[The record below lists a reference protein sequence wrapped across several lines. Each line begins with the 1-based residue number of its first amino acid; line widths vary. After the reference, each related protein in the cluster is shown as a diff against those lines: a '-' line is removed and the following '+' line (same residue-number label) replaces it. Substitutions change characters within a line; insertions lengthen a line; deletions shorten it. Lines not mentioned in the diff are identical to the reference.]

1 MPPATASQT
10 SPVLDYSSL
19 PAFLAGVADWV
30 ERAMPRFLPE
40 GEPRE
45 FLYDLARE
53 YPARGGKR
61 FRPALLLLC
70 TALAGG
76 DPARALPS
84 AVALELFQNFA
95 LVHDD
100 IEDDSLVRRGLP
112 TLHRSHG
119 VPLALNAGDLLLGLV
134 YEALLENEPL
144 LGATL
149 ALEVQRRF
157 ARAFRHTFEGQAM
170 DIGWCQG
177 SHFPERAGYE
187 VMIGKKTGWYSG
199 RAPCE
204 IGALIGGG
212 DGATLER
219 LGEFGARL
227 GVGFQVRDDLLNLTS
242 DSAGAAPEA
251 FAGGYGKERGGDIAE
266 GKRTLIVIEMLERLP
281 AAEGEALKAI
291 LLKPPAATTPA
302 EIEQAIGLAERTG
315 ALAAVQ
321 AHCAHLGREAQ
332 AVLEPLPASP
342 QKALLRELAQ
352 YLVEERQS

>member
-1 MPPATASQT
+1 MPSLQAPQT
-10 SPVLDYSSL
+10 SPALDFSSL
-19 PAFLAGVADWV
+19 PAFLAAVGGWMDRVL
-30 ERAMPRFLPE
+30 PGYIPE
-40 GEPRE
+40 GEPRD

-70 TALAGG
+70 TTFAGG
-76 DPARALPS
+76 DAARALPS

-100 IEDDSLVRRGLP
+100 IEDDSLVRRGRP
-112 TLHRSHG
+112 TLHRQHG

-134 YEALLENEPL
+134 YEALLDNEAL
-144 LGATL
+144 LGAPL

-157 ARAFRHTFEGQAM
+157 ALAFRHTFEGQAM
-170 DIGWCQG
+170 DIGWSRG
-177 SHFPERAGYE
+177 SYFPVRADYE

-204 IGALIGGG
+204 IGALIGGSSEETR
-212 DGATLER
+212 AM

-242 DSAGAAPEA
+242 DSAESAPGA

-266 GKRTLIVIEMLERLP
+266 GKRTLIVIELLERLP
-281 AAEGEALKAI
+281 AAEQEQVKAI
-291 LLKPPAATTPA
+291 LLKAPA
-302 EIEQAIGLAERTG
+302 ETSEEEIERVIGLAERTG
-315 ALAAVQ
+315 AMAVVQDHCRSLGTQ
-321 AHCAHLGREAQ
+321 AQGL
-332 AVLEPLPASP
+332 LDPLPASP
-342 QKALLRELAQ
+342 QKELLRAMAQ
-352 YLVEERQS
+352 YLVEERES